1 MTMSIALPHD
11 QATRPELILIP
22 TTRTLISWLHEP
34 HVRGVPLTFHGLYKI
49 DQLGQLGCHG
59 QVQCFSMCALCWD
72 PWIRCQ
78 KGTWPFRERDST
90 PTLQINKYYALHGA
104 CRVVVVHRPWP
115 HTLLAHMHVLP
126 FKMFRVRRR
135 PATRKLATAKRR
147 GLGMPRTSTVPR
159 TRRQIWTF
167 C

>member
-49 DQLGQLGCHG
+49 NRDNWD
-59 QVQCFSMCALCWD
+59 VMVRFSVSVCVHSAGIPESD
-72 PWIRCQ
+72 AK

-90 PTLQINKYYALHGA
+90 PTVEINKYYALHGA
-104 CRVVVVHRPWP
+104 CRVVVVHRP
-115 HTLLAHMHVLP
+115 
-126 FKMFRVRRR
+126 
-135 PATRKLATAKRR
+135 
-147 GLGMPRTSTVPR
+147 
-159 TRRQIWTF
+159 
-167 C
+167 